1 MSQPNVNLVQ
11 TPLDGILDKMLFMFM
26 ALIFIIPLMYF
37 DELPN
42 EIPIHFNAKG
52 EVDNYGSRYTLFILP
67 FIQLV
72 TGLLLWWLKKRPQ
85 IFNYWVKI
93 TDLNAEVQYKMAQRF
108 MSILN
113 LIMAVMFTYIEFM
126 IVKMSIDESS
136 TLKPAYVFFFVAL
149 ILSATI
155 IYVVKSVSQNKT

>member
-155 IYVVKSVSQNKT
+155 IYVVKSISQNKT